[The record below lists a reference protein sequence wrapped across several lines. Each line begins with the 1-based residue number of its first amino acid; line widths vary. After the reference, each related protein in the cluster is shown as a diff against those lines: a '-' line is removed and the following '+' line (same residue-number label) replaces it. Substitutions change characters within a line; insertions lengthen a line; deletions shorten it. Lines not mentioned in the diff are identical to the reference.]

1 MKEASFNSVSP
12 PKVKLDYPLMRD
24 RLHWV
29 DYAKGI
35 GIFLVVVGHVLR
47 GLVNSSILQPS
58 TLQSFVDRWIYGFHM
73 PLFFFISG
81 LFVQR
86 SLSKPFKDFLLDK
99 LYVIA
104 YPYFLWSLIQMA
116 IQALASRYTTTNHI
130 SLANIWQII
139 YQPYQQFWFFYTL
152 FAILIVYGIL
162 HKLKLSPIFFLI
174 FAVLLYCLHGLNV
187 NFGSWGVLYLFRRHA
202 IYFALGVIFASRTWL
217 SVNEEAG
224 GNGAGGRKD
233 EYSRSLYPRLIG
245 TQSFRC
251 GWSLIPMFGNA
262 CRQEDRKHSPSS
274 LFPTSLL
281 VLVKSQINRFALILI
296 TLSGYIAVGLAVQ
309 FQLTENVIAILLI
322 AMLGIAA
329 SVALAVLLDKFN
341 LLLFVKKWGIF
352 SLEIF
357 VAHTIAASIFRIVLQ
372 KLFGFT
378 EPVMHFVLGTAIG
391 IYAPIALS
399 VICSKLQFKYMFTL
413 RSLKK

>member
-1 MKEASFNSVSP
+1 MKEASSNPVFSA
-12 PKVKLDYPLMRD
+12 KVKLDYPLMRD

-58 TLQSFVDRWIYGFHM
+58 ALLGFVDRWIYGFHM

-104 YPYFLWSLIQMA
+104 YPYFLWSLIQIT
-116 IQALASRYTTTNHI
+116 IQALASRYTTTNQI

-187 NFGSWGVLYLFRRHA
+187 NFGPWGVLYLFRRHA
-202 IYFALGVIFASRTWL
+202 IYFALGVIFGSGTWL
-217 SVNEEAG
+217 S
-224 GNGAGGRKD
+224 
-233 EYSRSLYPRLIG
+233 
-245 TQSFRC
+245 
-251 GWSLIPMFGNA
+251 
-262 CRQEDRKHSPSS
+262 
-274 LFPTSLL
+274 
-281 VLVKSQINRFALILI
+281 VKSQINRFALILI
-296 TLSGYIAVGLAVQ
+296 TLGGYIAVGLAVQ
-309 FQLTENVIAILLI
+309 FQLTENVIAIPLI

-329 SVALAVLLDKFN
+329 TVALAVLLDKFN
-341 LLLFVKKWGIF
+341 LLFFVKNWGIF

-357 VAHTIAASIFRIVLQ
+357 VAHTIAASIFRIALQ
-372 KLFGFT
+372 KIFGFT

-399 VICSKLQFKYMFTL
+399 LICSKLKFQYMFTL
-413 RSLKK
+413 RSWKK

>member
-1 MKEASFNSVSP
+1 MNEASANSVSS
-12 PKVKLDYPLMRD
+12 PKVKLNYPLVRY

-58 TLQSFVDRWIYGFHM
+58 TLQGFVDQWIYGFHM

-104 YPYFLWSLIQMA
+104 YPYFLWSLIQIA
-116 IQALASRYTTTNHI
+116 IQKLALNYTNYRNQT
-130 SLANIWQII
+130 SLGDIWQIT

-187 NFGSWGVLYLFRRHA
+187 NFGSWSVLDLFRRHA
-202 IYFALGVIFASRTWL
+202 IYFALGVIFGSGTWL
-217 SVNEEAG
+217 S
-224 GNGAGGRKD
+224 
-233 EYSRSLYPRLIG
+233 
-245 TQSFRC
+245 
-251 GWSLIPMFGNA
+251 
-262 CRQEDRKHSPSS
+262 
-274 LFPTSLL
+274 
-281 VLVKSQINRFALILI
+281 VKSQINRFALILI
-296 TLSGYIAVGLAVQ
+296 TLGGYIAVGLAVQ
-309 FQLTENVIAILLI
+309 FQLTENVIAIPLI

-329 SVALAVLLDKFN
+329 TVTLAVLLDKFN
-341 LLLFVKKWGIF
+341 FLFFVRGWGIF
-352 SLEIF
+352 SLEIY
-357 VAHTIAASIFRIVLQ
+357 VAHIIAASTFRIALQ
-372 KLFGFT
+372 KIFGFT
-378 EPVMHFVLGTAIG
+378 EPMMHFFLGTAIG
-391 IYAPIALS
+391 IYTPIALS
-399 VICSKLQFKYMFTL
+399 FISSKVKFEYIFTL
-413 RSLKK
+413 RSWKT

>member
-1 MKEASFNSVSP
+1 MKEASANSVSP

-58 TLQSFVDRWIYGFHM
+58 FLVGFVDRWIYGFHM

-81 LFVQR
+81 LFVKR

-104 YPYFLWSLIQMA
+104 YPYFLWSLIQMST
-116 IQALASRYTTTNHI
+116 QALASRYTTTNQI

-187 NFGSWGVLYLFRRHA
+187 NFGPWGVLYLFRRHA
-202 IYFALGVIFASRTWL
+202 IYFALGVIFGSGTWL
-217 SVNEEAG
+217 S
-224 GNGAGGRKD
+224 
-233 EYSRSLYPRLIG
+233 
-245 TQSFRC
+245 
-251 GWSLIPMFGNA
+251 
-262 CRQEDRKHSPSS
+262 
-274 LFPTSLL
+274 
-281 VLVKSQINRFALILI
+281 VKSQINRFALILI

-309 FQLTENVIAILLI
+309 FQLTENVIAIPLI

-341 LLLFVKKWGIF
+341 LLFFVKYWGIF

-357 VAHTIAASIFRIVLQ
+357 VAHTIAASVFRIVLQ
-372 KLFGFT
+372 KFFGFT

-399 VICSKLQFKYMFTL
+399 VICSKLKFQYMFTL

>member
-1 MKEASFNSVSP
+1 MKEAFANSVSS
-12 PKVKLDYPLMRD
+12 PKVKLDSPLIRD

-47 GLVNSSILQPS
+47 GLVNSSTLQPS
-58 TLQSFVDRWIYGFHM
+58 FLVGFVDRWIYGFHM

-81 LFVQR
+81 LFVQK

-116 IQALASRYTTTNHI
+116 IQALASRYTTTNQI
-130 SLANIWQII
+130 SLADIWQII

-162 HKLKLSPIFFLI
+162 HKLKLSPILFLI

-187 NFGSWGVLYLFRRHA
+187 NFGPWGVLYLFRRHA
-202 IYFALGVIFASRTWL
+202 VYFALGVIFGSGTWL
-217 SVNEEAG
+217 S
-224 GNGAGGRKD
+224 
-233 EYSRSLYPRLIG
+233 I
-245 TQSFRC
+245 
-251 GWSLIPMFGNA
+251 
-262 CRQEDRKHSPSS
+262 
-274 LFPTSLL
+274 
-281 VLVKSQINRFALILI
+281 KSQINRYALILI
-296 TLSGYIAVGLAVQ
+296 TLGGYIAVGLAVK
-309 FQLTENVIAILLI
+309 FQLTENVIAIPLI
-322 AMLGIAA
+322 AMFGIAA
-329 SVALAVLLDKFN
+329 TVALAVLLDKFN
-341 LLLFVKKWGIF
+341 LLFFVKNWGIF

-357 VAHTIAASIFRIVLQ
+357 VAHTIAASVFRIALQ
-372 KLFGFT
+372 KILGFRD
-378 EPVMHFVLGTAIG
+378 PVIHFVLGTAIG

-399 VICSKLQFKYMFTL
+399 FICSKLKFQYMFSL

>member
-1 MKEASFNSVSP
+1 MKEASANSVSP
-12 PKVKLDYPLMRD
+12 PKVKLNYPLMRD

-47 GLVNSSILQPS
+47 GLVNSSILEES
-58 TLQSFVDRWIYGFHM
+58 KLLGFVDRWIYGFHM

-81 LFVQR
+81 LFVVR

-116 IQALASRYTTTNHI
+116 IQALASRYTTTNQI
-130 SLANIWQII
+130 SLADIWQII

-174 FAVLLYCLHGLNV
+174 FAVFLYCLHGLNV
-187 NFGSWGVLYLFRRHA
+187 NFGSWSVLYLFRRHA
-202 IYFALGVIFASRTWL
+202 IYFALGVIFGSATWL
-217 SVNEEAG
+217 SVKN
-224 GNGAGGRKD
+224 
-233 EYSRSLYPRLIG
+233 
-245 TQSFRC
+245 
-251 GWSLIPMFGNA
+251 
-262 CRQEDRKHSPSS
+262 
-274 LFPTSLL
+274 
-281 VLVKSQINRFALILI
+281 QINHFALILI
-296 TLSGYIAVGLAVQ
+296 TLGGYIAVGLAVQ
-309 FQLTENVIAILLI
+309 FQLTENVIAIPLI

-329 SVALAVLLDKFN
+329 TVALAVLLGKFN
-341 LLLFVKKWGIF
+341 LLFFVKNWGIF

-357 VAHTIAASIFRIVLQ
+357 VVHTITASVFRIVLQ
-372 KLFGFT
+372 KFFGLT
-378 EPVMHFVLGTAIG
+378 EPVMHFALGTAIG

-399 VICSKLQFKYMFTL
+399 LICSKLKFKYMFTL
-413 RSLKK
+413 RSWKK

>member
-1 MKEASFNSVSP
+1 MKETSANSVFA
-12 PKVKLDYPLMRD
+12 PKVKLDYPLIRD

-35 GIFLVVVGHVLR
+35 GIFLVIVGHVLR

-58 TLQSFVDRWIYGFHM
+58 ALLLLVDRWIYGFHM

-81 LFVQR
+81 LFVKR

-104 YPYFLWSLIQMA
+104 YPYFLWSLIQMS
-116 IQALASRYTTTNHI
+116 IQALASRYTNTNQI
-130 SLANIWQII
+130 SLADIWQII

-162 HKLKLSPIFFLI
+162 HKLKLSPIFFLT
-174 FAVLLYCLHGLNV
+174 FAVLLYSLHGLNV
-187 NFGSWGVLYLFRRHA
+187 NFGPWGVLYLFRRHA
-202 IYFALGVIFASRTWL
+202 IYFALGVIFGSGTWL
-217 SVNEEAG
+217 S
-224 GNGAGGRKD
+224 
-233 EYSRSLYPRLIG
+233 I
-245 TQSFRC
+245 
-251 GWSLIPMFGNA
+251 
-262 CRQEDRKHSPSS
+262 
-274 LFPTSLL
+274 
-281 VLVKSQINRFALILI
+281 KSQINRFALILI
-296 TLSGYIAVGLAVQ
+296 TLGGYIAVGLAVQ
-309 FQLTENVIAILLI
+309 FQLTENVIAIPLI

-329 SVALAVLLDKFN
+329 TVALAVLLDKFN
-341 LLLFVKKWGIF
+341 LLLFVKNWGIF

-357 VAHTIAASIFRIVLQ
+357 LVHTIAASVFRIVLQ
-372 KLFGFT
+372 KLCGFT
-378 EPVMHFVLGTAIG
+378 EPVIHFVVGTAIG

-399 VICSKLQFKYMFTL
+399 LICSKLRFQYMFTL